1 MEEREHSE
9 QSAGKQPVRE
19 SGTEER
25 KGIRLLKRGRRGLLH
40 AVFSRAGLIALF
52 LLVQVGLLYV
62 GFGYLREYLP
72 HYYVLSSLFSTA
84 MGLYLINSH
93 HEPNSKITWL
103 LVMALLPVF
112 GGLLYLY
119 TRSDLGHRLL
129 RDRYARAVRES
140 RDRLEQSVDTLV
152 QLSDQAPEQLG
163 LTRYLHRAGGY
174 PVYDGTAARYF
185 PLGDAL
191 FPALLE
197 ELEKAEKFIFL
208 EYFVVAEGEMWGEI
222 LEVLARKAAR
232 GVDVRL
238 LYDGTNE
245 FFTLP
250 RNYPRRLEALGIRC
264 KTFAPVTPFV
274 STHYNYR
281 DHRKIL
287 VVDGQVA
294 ITGGVNL
301 ADEYINRASRFG
313 HWKDSALLL
322 RGPAV
327 ESFTLMFLQMWSLDE
342 ERMEDPRPYLGLARP
357 IEGAGGFVL
366 PYADCPL
373 DRERVGEWV
382 YLDILNRARRYV
394 HIASPYLILDQ
405 EMETALRFA
414 AERGVE
420 VCLLLPGIP
429 DKKLPY
435 ALAKT
440 YYASLLSSGVKIYE
454 YTPGFVHA
462 KVFVA
467 DDREAVVGTINLDY
481 RSLYHHFE
489 CAAHLQDLPCIRD
502 IERDYRSTLELCRR
516 VTEAT
521 VKQEKRWVKLAGAL
535 MKVIA
540 PLL

>member
-1 MEEREHSE
+1 MESRKDGQKGASE
-9 QSAGKQPVRE
+9 QSGRE
-19 SGTEER
+19 SGARER

-52 LLVQVGLLYV
+52 LLVQVALLYV

-72 HYYVLSSLFSTA
+72 HYYVLSGLFSTA

-119 TRSDLGHRLL
+119 TRSDLGHRML
-129 RDRYARAVRES
+129 RDRYARSVRES

-152 QLSDQAPEQLG
+152 RVSDEAPEMLG
-163 LTRYLHRAGGY
+163 LVRYLHRAGGF
-174 PVYDGTAARYF
+174 PVYDGTDARYF

-197 ELEKAEKFIFL
+197 ELERAEKFIFL

-222 LEVLARKAAR
+222 LEVLARKAAQ

-250 RNYPRRLEALGIRC
+250 RDYPRRLEALGIRC

-287 VVDGQVA
+287 VVDGKVA

-322 RGPAV
+322 RGPAA

-342 ERMEDPRPYLGLARP
+342 EKTEDPRPYLGLAEP
-357 IEGAGGFVL
+357 VEGAGGFVL

-382 YLDILNRARRYV
+382 YLDILDRARRYV

-489 CAAHLQDLPCIRD
+489 CAAYLQDVACIRD

-516 VTEAT
+516 VTETT
-521 VKQEKRWVKLAGAL
+521 VKKEKRRVKLAGAL